1 MNSIQKINDME
12 NLTNLLTQQKT
23 LIEAELKQVGSAMF
37 DLKIQEIKLKK
48 MLKAVNAQ
56 IDTATEETKK
66 P

>member
-23 LIEAELKQVGSAMF
+23 LIEADLKQVGSAMF

-56 IDTATEETKK
+56 IDTATEEVKK
-66 P
+66 

>member
-1 MNSIQKINDME
+1 ME